1 MVATFDSPQMFDQHQ
16 VTGEFTMNRS
26 VCKLG
31 LAAALVLGALAFGA
45 APAQAQDYV
54 TGSPAPAPVYSYSS
68 PPTYYY
74 YPAYTSCYCP
84 PTCHYPT
91 YVSYYY
97 VPTYR
102 YYHSCCSW
110 SWRACGWRSWCCR
123 W

>member
-1 MVATFDSPQMFDQHQ
+1 VATFDSPKMFDQHQ

-54 TGSPAPAPVYSYSS
+54 MASPAPATVYSYNCA
-68 PPTYYY
+68 PTYYY
-74 YPAYTSCYCP
+74 YPAYTSCYCT
-84 PTCHYPT
+84 PTCHHPG

-102 YYHSCCSW
+102 YHQSCCGW
-110 SWRACGWRSWCCR
+110 SWRACGCRSWCFR